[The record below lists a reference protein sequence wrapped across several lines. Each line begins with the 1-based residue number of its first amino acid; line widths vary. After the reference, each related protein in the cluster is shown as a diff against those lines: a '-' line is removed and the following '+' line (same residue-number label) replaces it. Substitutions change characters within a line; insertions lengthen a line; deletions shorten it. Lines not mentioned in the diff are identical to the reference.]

1 MFCMFHIFCDLFA
14 ALCDVNCLQ
23 RNQETA
29 SDSTPMKP
37 QTLGM
42 LYYQI
47 SKLRVWKTLYKSV
60 CKPKSNLLTRCERNW
75 GEHSAN
81 EAKVSNY
88 LLHQQLHVNLTK
100 SKKTQRKKILK
111 IYEKWACTA
120 VGWHTAWKDNP
131 ALWKLHKGMWAGEH
145 MKLGQRNAGHL
156 NHLTPISQQ
165 CMELNLD
172 SSKRR
177 IMGKTRVK
185 GEPESS
191 LV

>member
-14 ALCDVNCLQ
+14 ALCDVNGLQ

-88 LLHQQLHVNLTK
+88 LLYQQLHVNLTK
-100 SKKTQRKKILK
+100 SKKTQRKKS
-111 IYEKWACTA
+111 
-120 VGWHTAWKDNP
+120 WKSMKNEH
-131 ALWKLHKGMWAGEH
+131 AQLWAGTLHE
-145 MKLGQRNAGHL
+145 
-156 NHLTPISQQ
+156 
-165 CMELNLD
+165 
-172 SSKRR
+172 
-177 IMGKTRVK
+177 KTTQHCENYTR
-185 GEPESS
+185 ECERENTWS
-191 LV
+191 